1 MLPNYRIETETPYAH
16 LFIIAGASTYKDV
29 GIGPNQVLSATIEAK
44 PVPSKDLVRITLS
57 PTKILDLPAALH
69 WHIIYYLYSNICFID

>member
-1 MLPNYRIETETPYAH
+1 MIPKYRIETETPYAH

-44 PVPSKDLVRITLS
+44 PVPS
-57 PTKILDLPAALH
+57 
-69 WHIIYYLYSNICFID
+69 

>member
-1 MLPNYRIETETPYAH
+1 MYCTYLLCYQTTESRQKLHMRIY
-16 LFIIAGASTYKDV
+16 LFIAGASTYKDV

-57 PTKILDLPAALH
+57 PTKILDLPAVLH
-69 WHIIYYLYSNICFID
+69 WHIIYCL